1 MPIKCKLNG
10 EAAFQNFKH
19 QPADA
24 YSKAYLKNF
33 ECALYC
39 LTKFINLLIY
49 VFFFNFIFSCV
60 YLSFSLR
67 IFSTAMAMKCR
78 SMDKYASPPITF
90 TVNKPFYYV
99 LFNRLGIV
107 FFKGNQQKF

>member
-49 VFFFNFIFSCV
+49 VFFLILFFPVF
-60 YLSFSLR
+60 
-67 IFSTAMAMKCR
+67 
-78 SMDKYASPPITF
+78 TF
-90 TVNKPFYYV
+90 
-99 LFNRLGIV
+99 LFRYE
-107 FFKGNQQKF
+107 FFQQQCP